1 MRGAYGRE
9 TAAAY
14 GGWSAGVRDRAAA
27 AGTPRPGET
36 GAAAIRERA
45 ETETDLIVR
54 GAARGARETVT
65 RDVAREGRAGVAVQT
80 GKPFEQHAAEDLPV
94 VGDWLAGQ
102 LFGTAK
108 NAVPDEAPGGAGRNR
123 PLPDEKGWGDSSP

>member
-1 MRGAYGRE
+1 MKS
-9 TAAAY
+9 T
-14 GGWSAGVRDRAAA
+14 
-27 AGTPRPGET
+27 
-36 GAAAIRERA
+36 
-45 ETETDLIVR
+45 
-54 GAARGARETVT
+54 ARGARQTVT
-65 RDVAREGRAGVAVQT
+65 KQEIAREGRAGVAAET

-108 NAVPDEAPGGAGRNR
+108 NAVPDAPPGGTGKGR